1 MSRTT
6 IYENCRAEGQSRAH
20 FGDNYYNYS
29 STPEEDLIFAWLS
42 PQDHSEKRNIA
53 LKLYQPDTLSWFFD
67 DPTFKAWVDL
77 NVDVDHAA
85 SARILWCRGDIGT
98 GKSILASKIAQN
110 LLEDPG
116 FESHVAL
123 VYCSWTQRNEQTFE
137 TIFGSILAQL
147 YLADIPRDVRDTYRC
162 NCRNGRSFNPSRAQ
176 LESWLE
182 RLTGSVQRAPVI
194 VLDGLDELQPAVQ
207 SDVLNFLQSSSSSRL
222 KVLITS
228 RFLPDE
234 VEVREQVS
242 LVHCSSTG
250 SDIERFITS
259 AFEKPTSGKVNA
271 LVTGGNSRPETDTMT
286 KDQIV
291 SGILTKSRGM

>member
-1 MSRTT
+1 
-6 IYENCRAEGQSRAH
+6 
-20 FGDNYYNYS
+20 
-29 STPEEDLIFAWLS
+29 
-42 PQDHSEKRNIA
+42 
-53 LKLYQPDTLSWFFD
+53 
-67 DPTFKAWVDL
+67 
-77 NVDVDHAA
+77 
-85 SARILWCRGDIGT
+85 
-98 GKSILASKIAQN
+98 
-110 LLEDPG
+110 
-116 FESHVAL
+116 
-123 VYCSWTQRNEQTFE
+123 
-137 TIFGSILAQL
+137 
-147 YLADIPRDVRDTYRC
+147 
-162 NCRNGRSFNPSRAQ
+162 
-176 LESWLE
+176 
-182 RLTGSVQRAPVI
+182 VI